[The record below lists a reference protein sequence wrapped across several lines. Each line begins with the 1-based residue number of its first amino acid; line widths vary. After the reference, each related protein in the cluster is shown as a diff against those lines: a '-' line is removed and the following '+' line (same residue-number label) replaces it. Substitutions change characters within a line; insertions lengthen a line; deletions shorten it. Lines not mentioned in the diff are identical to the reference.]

1 MSPRTRSYLYL
12 ALCILLWA
20 AIPVASKKILVTL
33 DNLQM
38 LFYSTV
44 LSALA
49 IGGVLVAQGK
59 HRLLIRACPAELGQ
73 MALLGSL
80 GAYLY
85 YVLLYAAFARTTA
98 VEGFILA
105 YTWPILVSLLAVL
118 LLGEALTGR
127 KVLAVAV
134 SFLGVVVI
142 VTQGRLLSVSFT
154 SLSGDLLALSG
165 ALVFALFS
173 VLGKGKRFDPTVAA
187 LVYFLT
193 ALLLVTPTLLLF
205 SRLEWPPPG
214 IWPWLLLNGLL
225 INGVTYIFWF
235 KALEHG
241 DTFVISN
248 ALYLTPFLSLIYVLL
263 LLDEPVRPSAVM
275 GLAIILAGIGLQS
288 WEAWRTRLL
297 GRKKAE
303 GSGQST
309 LRP

>member
-20 AIPVASKKILVTL
+20 AIPVASKKILAEL

-38 LFYSTV
+38 LFYSTA

-49 IGGVLVAQGK
+49 IGGVLLARGGISALARV
-59 HRLLIRACPAELGQ
+59 RPAEVRQ
-73 MALLGSL
+73 MALLGFL

-105 YTWPILVSLLAVL
+105 YTWPILVSLLAVIF
-118 LLGEALTGR
+118 LGEALTGR
-127 KVLAVAV
+127 KVVAVAV

-142 VTQGRLLSVSFT
+142 VTQGQLTSVSFT
-154 SLSGDLLALSG
+154 SLGGDLLALSG

-173 VLGKGKRFDPTVAA
+173 VLGKGKRFDPTLAAFVYFLAA
-187 LVYFLT
+187 LVC
-193 ALLLVTPTLLLF
+193 VTVTLLLF
-205 SRLEWPPPG
+205 SRPVWPSPAV
-214 IWPWLLLNGLL
+214 WPWLLLNGLL
-225 INGVTYIFWF
+225 INGITYIFWF

-241 DTFVISN
+241 ETFVVSN
-248 ALYLTPFLSLIYVLL
+248 ALYLTPFLSLLYIAL

-275 GLAIILAGIGLQS
+275 GLAIILAGIVLQS
-288 WEAWRTRLL
+288 WEAWRLRLL

-303 GSGQST
+303 GPDRST